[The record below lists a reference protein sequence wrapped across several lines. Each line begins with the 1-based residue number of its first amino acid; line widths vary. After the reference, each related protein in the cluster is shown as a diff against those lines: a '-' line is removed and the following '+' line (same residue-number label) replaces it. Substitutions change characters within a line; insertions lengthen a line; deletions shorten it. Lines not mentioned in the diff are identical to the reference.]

1 MSFHPLKR
9 LIVPAGLLLLAL
21 ILRLFAVDLGDV
33 YLRLLNWG
41 PYLSLGIALLLCAY
55 SGASRPFTAILA
67 LLSAYFLIL
76 SRLQTSLAA
85 SDALIVYTGISLELP
100 LILLLLFLQ
109 RERGLWNRHGALTV
123 AIVPVLLAVGGLF
136 GHFMSDAAL
145 LDLINS
151 SFAVRPFGGYIL
163 SVSATFVFLVALAPG
178 VYRLYRYNSEYDAAL
193 LGVWLF
199 AYFTLVLFDRFAIS
213 TLMFSFAGIA
223 LIVSMLRSI
232 YEMAYRDELTG
243 LPGRRALNERL
254 KGLGKQYAIA
264 MIDVDHFKKFN
275 DVYGH
280 DIGDE
285 VLKMVAKHI
294 GEITGGGSAYRYGG
308 EEFCVVFPGRMP
320 EYCKPFLE
328 AMRAS
333 IEKYH
338 MVVRDSKNRPRSS
351 KVAQQRRGRRV
362 RNRGRKEVSVT
373 VSIGLATADEKTNNV
388 EEVLK
393 AADKALYQA
402 KKKGRNRLVVGK

>member
-1 MSFHPLKR
+1 MSFYPLKR
-9 LIVPAGLLLLAL
+9 LIVPAVLLLLAL
-21 ILRLFAVDLGDV
+21 ALRPFAVNLDDV
-33 YLRLLNWG
+33 YLSLLNWG
-41 PYLSLGIALLLCAY
+41 PYLTLGIALLLSAY
-55 SGASRPFTAILA
+55 SGASRTFTAILG
-67 LLSAYFLIL
+67 LLAAYFFIQ
-76 SRLQTSLAA
+76 SRLQISLAEA
-85 SDALIVYTGISLELP
+85 DALIVYTGISLLLP

-123 AIVPVLLAVGGLF
+123 AIVPVLLAVGGLL
-136 GHFMSDAAL
+136 HQIISDGAL

-151 SFAVRPFGGYIL
+151 HFAVKPFSGYIL
-163 SVSATFVFLVALAPG
+163 SVSASLVFVAALVPG

-199 AYFTLVLFDRFAIS
+199 AFFTLVLFDRPAVS
-213 TLMFSFAGIA
+213 TLMFSLVGIS
-223 LIVSMLRSI
+223 LIISLLRSI
-232 YEMAYRDELTG
+232 YDMAYRDELTG

-264 MIDVDHFKKFN
+264 MMDVDHFKKFN

-280 DIGDE
+280 HMGDE
-285 VLKMVAKHI
+285 VLKMVAKQI

-308 EEFCVVFPGRMP
+308 EEFCVVFPARTP

-328 AMRAS
+328 AVRAS
-333 IEKYH
+333 IENYH
-338 MVVRDSKNRPRSS
+338 MVVRDMKHRPRS
-351 KVAQQRRGRRV
+351 KKAAQQRRGRRA
-362 RNRGRKEVSVT
+362 RSRSKEVSVT
-373 VSIGLATADEKTNNV
+373 ISIGLAAASEKNGDVQT
-388 EEVLK
+388 VLK